1 MKLSC
6 SGIARKLVDLLMSTL
21 AGVLGA
27 MTKTDK
33 GRGSYT
39 TRGVICAVSEACER
53 CLTSDSRRLSF
64 VNICVVRPSSPL
76 LADPP

>member
-1 MKLSC
+1 MGSTVITETFSYLIVICTRVMKLSC

-21 AGVLGA
+21 TIVLGA

-39 TRGVICAVSEACER
+39 TRGVIMCGLRGV
-53 CLTSDSRRLSF
+53 
-64 VNICVVRPSSPL
+64 
-76 LADPP
+76 